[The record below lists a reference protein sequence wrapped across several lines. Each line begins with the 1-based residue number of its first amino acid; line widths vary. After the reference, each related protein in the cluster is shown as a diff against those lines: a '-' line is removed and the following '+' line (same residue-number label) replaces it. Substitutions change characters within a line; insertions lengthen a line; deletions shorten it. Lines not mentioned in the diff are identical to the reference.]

1 MLESDTREKA
11 YRFVAYSAVTFSLVA
26 ILAVFITLPM
36 VNNYV
41 NHVHAKVHHEMEFC
55 KVSVVCFFFHNYFM
69 DAVDHK
75 SYMAG
80 LI

>member
-1 MLESDTREKA
+1 MLDDTREKA

-55 KVSVVCFFFHNYFM
+55 KVFTKHIVSFSFITENIYNC
-69 DAVDHK
+69 K
-75 SYMAG
+75 
-80 LI
+80 